1 MSKRNKQPEQPVAE
15 FDDTRPDDPT
25 HRHDGENEGQDEG
38 QPEIAKEDVR
48 RAHQTNGSAGLV
60 GSAGEDHAG
69 EQALNVSGPGE
80 HAGDVEE
87 AHAHN
92 GVASAPAQTAE
103 MEVAEAGETTRTAE
117 AVADVEVE
125 DVEAAQAAQ
134 QASEQTVQEA
144 EQRPPDV
151 EPQTAP
157 LSQILEREELTP
169 LPINAVVDGRYVVQR
184 QLHHGFDRNL
194 YQVTARRQQR
204 CPVCGRL
211 SSVDDEVCGKC
222 GAALEGQPP
231 ADFYLM
237 AESFRPE
244 ALIQDP
250 AIMDLNLYH
259 PNLVPVIDFFEYK
272 PFGHRRYYALA
283 EPRQGARLSQ
293 LSMPRPGA
301 QVLNWAMQLADALDY
316 LHARGVVGAGADAD
330 DILVHGDKAALASLQ
345 NARTDVASE
354 DERVQQQSLDLA
366 RLASTVYEAYTGQSA
381 TMTPEGILP
390 MPPGSPEK
398 VGAAFRAAIEPVQ
411 GIAPPISVAHWR
423 SMLATAI
430 EALAE
435 LERPARPVAFVSAS
449 LTDVGRVRDQ
459 NQDSFGLTE
468 FVQASVERPLRIGL
482 YVIADG
488 LGGHKG
494 GEIASALAVQTFCA
508 EVMGRVITQLVAAPG
523 DRPALSNEAI
533 LQVMTRATQSA
544 NERIFKARNNRQND
558 MGTTL
563 VALLI
568 ANGKAYMANVGDS
581 RLYMY
586 TRAVRE
592 AAPDQ
597 QTPLD
602 ATRPLKAA
610 PRKHTDTL
618 ETAAEPETE
627 ADAAHDA
634 GIDRSNYTLTQI
646 SIDHS
651 LVNRLVE
658 LGQLDAEEA
667 KVHPH
672 RNFIY
677 RSLGGPPPL
686 EVDTFVRTL
695 HPGDRLLLCSDGL
708 NSMIEDS
715 DIEQVLASE
724 PDTHAACQRLIELA
738 NEAGGHDNI
747 TVILVDVK
755 DYLPLPEHPD
765 VLGRD

>member
-1 MSKRNKQPEQPVAE
+1 MSKRSRQPGQPTVE
-15 FDDTRPDDPT
+15 SDSDPGLEEEG
-25 HRHDGENEGQDEG
+25 RHDQQPDEMLPDREQDSRQAHGANGLVEEEALSATDTHASEQLVAQDSPDTQAQPTLDLEPELEPEG
-38 QPEIAKEDVR
+38 QPDMVGEAE
-48 RAHQTNGSAGLV
+48 QT
-60 GSAGEDHAG
+60 
-69 EQALNVSGPGE
+69 EQS
-80 HAGDVEE
+80 
-87 AHAHN
+87 
-92 GVASAPAQTAE
+92 Q
-103 MEVAEAGETTRTAE
+103 AEAGTPE
-117 AVADVEVE
+117 ATDL
-125 DVEAAQAAQ
+125 QAVGH
-134 QASEQTVQEA
+134 EG
-144 EQRPPDV
+144 

-157 LSQILEREELTP
+157 LSRVLEREELTP

-194 YQVTARRQQR
+194 YQVTARHQQR
-204 CPVCGRL
+204 CQMCGRL
-211 SSVDDEVCGKC
+211 SPEDAQVCERC
-222 GAALEGQPP
+222 GAPLEGHAP
-231 ADFYLM
+231 AEFYLM

-250 AIMDLNLYH
+250 GIMDLNLYH

-272 PFGHRRYYALA
+272 PFGHRRFYALA

-316 LHARGVVGAGADAD
+316 LHSRGVIGAGADAD

-345 NARTDVASE
+345 NARAGATGE
-354 DERVQQQSLDLA
+354 DERIQQQSLDLA
-366 RLASTVYEAYTGQSA
+366 RLASTMYEAYTGQSA
-381 TMTPEGILP
+381 TMTPDGMLP
-390 MPPGSPEK
+390 MPPGSPEQ

-411 GIAPPISVAHWR
+411 GIAPPITVSHWR
-423 SMLATAI
+423 AMLAMAMEAI
-430 EALAE
+430 AE
-435 LERPARPVAFVSAS
+435 LERPARPVSFVSVG

-459 NQDSFGLTE
+459 NQDSFGLAE

-494 GEIASALAVQTFCA
+494 GEIASALAVQTFCS
-508 EVMGRVITQLVAAPG
+508 EVLGRVVMQLVAAPG
-523 DRPALSNEAI
+523 DRSPLSNEAI

-544 NERIFKARNNRQND
+544 NERIYKARNNRQND

-563 VALLI
+563 VGVLI
-568 ANGKAYMANVGDS
+568 ANGKAYIANVGDS
-581 RLYMY
+581 RLYLY
-586 TRAVRE
+586 TRVAEQAE
-592 AAPDQ
+592 AAQSEPV
-597 QTPLD
+597 D
-602 ATRPLKAA
+602 ATRPLRTA
-610 PRKHTDTL
+610 PKLQTDTL
-618 ETAAEPETE
+618 EASGDVEPE
-627 ADAAHDA
+627 A
-634 GIDRSNYTLTQI
+634 DRSDYALTQI

-658 LGQLDAEEA
+658 LGQLDPEEA

-695 HPGDRLLLCSDGL
+695 RPGDRLLLCSDGL
-708 NSMIEDS
+708 NSMVEDA
-715 DIEQVLASE
+715 DIEAVLAAE
-724 PDTHAACQRLIELA
+724 PDTQIACQRLINMA
-738 NEAGGHDNI
+738 KEAGGHDNI

-755 DYLPLPEHPD
+755 DYLPLPEHPE